1 MSSTSKARSASGAAM
16 IPPDAL
22 APLAHGGDLN
32 AARKLFPGA
41 PEPFLDLS
49 TGINPFPYAYPIQDL
64 RQEDFERLP
73 EPADLKRLTECA
85 ATIYAAPSPENV
97 VPGPGGQVLTML
109 SAMLVPPG
117 RAAVVGPTYA
127 EHARTALLAG
137 HEVTTVSDLAPLG
150 DASLAVV
157 VNPNN
162 PDGRVFGK
170 EELLRVAE
178 RQRGHGGVL
187 VVDEAFM
194 DAGPRNESLSLGVND
209 ANVIVLRSFGKFFG
223 LAGVRLSFVIA
234 PRDLAERLRGS
245 LGPWPVSGPALRVG
259 LDALQ
264 DWDWIRDMRVSLANA
279 ARRLEELLASAGLE
293 IVGGTELFC
302 LVRGANAE
310 SLFER
315 LGRAGIFVRR
325 FAEEPSWLRFGLP
338 GPEAHWRRLEDA
350 LKR

>member
-22 APLAHGGDLN
+22 APLAHGGDLD

-49 TGINPFPYAYPIQDL
+49 TGINPFAYPYPIRDLLQD
-64 RQEDFERLP
+64 DFARLP

-85 ATIYAAPSPENV
+85 ATVYAAPSEENV
-97 VPGPGGQVLTML
+97 VPGPGGQALTTL
-109 SAMLVPPG
+109 SALLVPPG

-127 EHARTALLAG
+127 EHARTASLAG

-150 DASLAVV
+150 DADLAVV

-162 PDGRVFGK
+162 PDGRIFGR
-170 EELLRVAE
+170 EELLQVAE
-178 RQRGHGGVL
+178 KQRGHGGL
-187 VVDEAFM
+187 LIVDEAFM
-194 DAGPRNESLSLGVND
+194 DAGPRNESLSLRVND

-223 LAGVRLSFVIA
+223 LAGVRLSFALA
-234 PRDLAERLRGS
+234 PCGFAASLRAS

-259 LDALQ
+259 LEALQ
-264 DWDWIRDMRVSLANA
+264 NWDCIREIRVSLAKA
-279 ARRLEELLASAGLE
+279 ARRLEDVLGSAGLE

-302 LVRGANAE
+302 LVRSPDAE
-310 SLFER
+310 ALFEQ

-338 GPEAHWRRLEDA
+338 GPEGHWRRLEAA